1 MLLLKRFQLALIHT
15 AVAITLL
22 PINSTLNRVMIKEM
36 AFPAVLVAALASLP
50 YLFSP
55 LQIFIGS
62 YSDRHPLFGRR
73 RSPYILAGLLLCAA
87 GVIFS
92 PAAAFRLAENPGTGI
107 LPVVLTFGAWGMGFN
122 LASVA
127 YLSLASEIS
136 GEGGRSRT
144 VSIMWFFM
152 IVGIIL
158 TSIGLGRLLQNFS
171 PAVLESSFRVVGLAA
186 LLMGILGLIGLEG
199 RALPASFQPSPERR
213 PSWRDL
219 LRVLV
224 ANPQARR
231 FFVYLVILLAAIL
244 GQDILLEP
252 FAAQAF
258 GLSVEATT
266 RITSIWGTCFL
277 VALVFASLLEKRLG
291 KRRTALAGSWGAAAA
306 FLLIAASGWLLHNQG
321 VFYSGVVLLGLA
333 TGLATVSNLSLMLDM
348 TTSQVGLF
356 IGAWGMAEAGARLA
370 GSLISG
376 GLRDLFAR
384 LAGDPLSGYTGVFL
398 LEAIFLLVSIALL
411 RRIDVSV
418 FRQQAVELSLTDRTA
433 LLSEGS

>member
-1 MLLLKRFQLALIHT
+1 MLLLKRVQLALIHT

-22 PINSTLNRVMIKEM
+22 PINSTLNRVMIKEL
-36 AFPAVLVAALASLP
+36 AFPAVIVAALASLP

-55 LQIFIGS
+55 LQILIGS

-73 RSPYILAGLLLCAA
+73 RSPYILAGLLLCVA
-87 GVIFS
+87 GVVLS
-92 PAAAFRLAENPGTGI
+92 PAAAYRLAANPAAGI
-107 LPVVLTFGAWGMGFN
+107 LPAVLIFGAWGMGFN

-144 VSIMWFFM
+144 VSIMWFLM
-152 IVGIIL
+152 VVGIIL
-158 TSIGLGRLLQNFS
+158 TSIGLGRLLQDFS
-171 PAVLESSFRVVGLAA
+171 PQVLENSFRIVGLAA
-186 LLMGILGLIGLEG
+186 LLMGILGLIGLEE
-199 RALPASFQPSPERR
+199 PAAARSSQAAAQRR
-213 PSWRDL
+213 PSWKDL

-224 ANPQARR
+224 DNPQARR

-252 FAAQAF
+252 FAAEAF
-258 GLSVEATT
+258 GLPVEATT

-291 KRRTALAGSWGAAAA
+291 KRRTALIGSWGAAAA
-306 FLLIAASGWLLHNQG
+306 FLIIALSGWLLHSREL
-321 VFYSGVVLLGLA
+321 FYSGVVLLGLA

-384 LAGDPLSGYTGVFL
+384 LAGNPVSGYTGVFL
-398 LEAIFLLVSIALL
+398 LEAVFLLVSIAIL
-411 RRIDVSV
+411 RQIDVGA
-418 FRQQAVELSLTDRTA
+418 FRQRATELSLSERAA
-433 LLSEGS
+433 LLNEGS